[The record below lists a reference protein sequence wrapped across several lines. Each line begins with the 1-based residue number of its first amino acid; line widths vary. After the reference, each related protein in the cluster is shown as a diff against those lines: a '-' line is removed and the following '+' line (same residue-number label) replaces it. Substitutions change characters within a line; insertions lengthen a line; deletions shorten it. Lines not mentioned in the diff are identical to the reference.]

1 MAIAFDA
8 VSYSAPGFT
17 NTTTFAHT
25 VSAVL
30 DNPILFVHTNLVPA
44 APKEVTICTY
54 GGEALTK
61 LDNQTFDD
69 GGNPQYQEVWYL
81 LAPPT
86 GPNNIIV
93 TWDGN
98 GELTATAESWV
109 DVSALGTQIKLAKD
123 AVAGTAIQIV
133 LTSQAGELCVDFLS
147 VKNVNAAAVQGAGQ
161 TIRAGLQS
169 NEIANTN
176 RHRDQ
181 PSEEAGAASVTMSW
195 TITNACA
202 AGLIGVPLKAVVPFA
217 VRAVEY
223 ILDVWDPEQRI
234 FDANGHVV
242 PRYRIKPNNWCRIV
256 GLESTTAIVYESNYE
271 DPTLVYFESVSYDGE
286 TDEVQ
291 IITNRGDL
299 PEVIMARLASGS
311 TG

>member
-8 VSYSAPGFT
+8 VSYSAPGWFAA
-17 NTTTFAHT
+17 TTFAHT

-30 DNPILFVHTNLVPA
+30 ENPILFVHTNLVQPA
-44 APKEVTICTY
+44 VPAVTSITY
-54 GGEALTK
+54 GGEDLAK
-61 LDNQTFDD
+61 LDNQSFVD

-86 GPNNIIV
+86 GPNNVIV
-93 TWDGN
+93 TWPGA
-98 GELTATAESWV
+98 GELTATAISWV
-109 DVSALGTQIKLAKD
+109 GVSAIGTQAKTAKND
-123 AVAGTAIQIV
+123 VVGTAIQVV
-133 LTSQAGELCVDFLS
+133 LTSEVDELCVDFLS

-161 TIRAGLQS
+161 TIRADLQS
-169 NEIANTN
+169 NEVINTN
-176 RHRDQ
+176 RHRDN
-181 PSEEAGAASVTMSW
+181 SSDEAGAASVTMSW
-195 TITNACA
+195 TIIDSRA
-202 AGLIGVPLKAVVPFA
+202 AGLIAVPLKPFVPFIA
-217 VRAVEY
+217 RAIEY
-223 ILDVWDPEQRI
+223 TLDAWDLEQRI
-234 FDANGHVV
+234 FDSNGHVV
-242 PRYRIKPNNWCRIV
+242 PRHKIKPNNWCRIV
-256 GLESTTAIVYESNYE
+256 GLESTTAIVYDSNYE